1 MPGIEHVPRQQTA
14 SLDGGSTCAQHCVAT
29 KGLTKN
35 NVSSRSDRCKIK
47 QNAAVTSEATEMGTP
62 TPTLC
67 PLSTCPTSLATLAH
81 AQPPPFPRQTRCPAQ
96 QDLLA
101 VTTSAQDT
109 GTRRQSLVPDAL
121 LERRVEDC
129 GKFPHGYSY
138 QDWGG
143 AGRRKEGERT
153 ILLVCSTT

>member
-1 MPGIEHVPRQQTA
+1 MPFIYLPYISGHT
-14 SLDGGSTCAQHCVAT
+14 
-29 KGLTKN
+29 
-35 NVSSRSDRCKIK
+35 
-47 QNAAVTSEATEMGTP
+47 GTHSGP
-62 TPTLC
+62 
-67 PLSTCPTSLATLAH
+67 
-81 AQPPPFPRQTRCPAQ
+81 PRQTRCQAQ